1 MYICSLNEAVLKMKN
16 IIIIFSFIYM
26 VVSNT
31 YAKTISV
38 DSLNNLIEKNEQGDA
53 VAQNRV

>member
-1 MYICSLNEAVLKMKN
+1 
-16 IIIIFSFIYM
+16 M